1 MTDVCNLDI
10 CLGGYFSLFSKWQS
24 WVIYKKNIT
33 DTMAIMIRVVELMA
47 GCF

>member
-1 MTDVCNLDI
+1 MAKVGNLDTY
-10 CLGGYFSLFSKWQS
+10 LRGYFSLFSKWQS

-47 GCF
+47 GYF